1 MPGMQNFFVFRQYA
15 SSPDSR
21 AYCWTEFT
29 VSSLWQYSLCLPMEG
44 RLEFVYSR
52 RVSEMHLTVSLQ
64 PLVCKIIVKFMRVF
78 LKKVCMIGRWE
89 VYLSVTYRSMNKCT
103 EITECSTLLS
113 FKIDLN
119 HHLRLIKR
127 DTCILANDKR
137 QTTIAYS
144 FTGCSYRST
153 QLNCH

>member
-1 MPGMQNFFVFRQYA
+1 MPGMQNFFVFGQYA

-52 RVSEMHLTVSLQ
+52 RVSEM
-64 PLVCKIIVKFMRVF
+64 PLVCKITVKFMRVF
-78 LKKVCMIGRWE
+78 FKKVCMIGRWE
-89 VYLSVTYRSMNKCT
+89 VYLSVTYWSMNKCT
-103 EITECSTLLS
+103 EITECSTLLG
-113 FKIDLN
+113 FKINLN